1 MKCIKRSKWDDG
13 LAENIEV
20 SRPNKHMQV
29 VWIVNKA
36 PLNFKN
42 RDFLDKRVFFKHNGV
57 YYIYITSV
65 PDDVSLFLSK

>member
-1 MKCIKRSKWDDG
+1 MKCNKRTKWDDG
-13 LAENIEV
+13 VAEHVEIM
-20 SRPNKHMQV
+20 RPNKNIQL

-42 RDFLDKRVFFKHNGV
+42 RDFLDKRVFFKNKGV

-65 PDDVSLFLSK
+65 PDEVS